1 MKNIP
6 ALLAIL
12 ALLCVGLLVFKE
24 LHGPSETDI
33 RTEERNKAKNEFKHQ
48 LDSLALEH
56 EIAKRQRD
64 SVYLLIDSV
73 RRDFEKATAASIKKD
88 KEIAALKGKY
98 NDTPQDS
105 LGVIMD
111 RRADAN
117 Q

>member
-24 LHGPSETDI
+24 LHGPSEIDI
-33 RTEERNKAKNEFKHQ
+33 RTEERNKAKNESKHQ
-48 LDSLALEH
+48 LDSLVLEH

-64 SVYLLIDSV
+64 SLFLVVASV
-73 RRDFEKATAASIKKD
+73 RRDVEKVTAESIKKD

-98 NDTPQDS
+98 NEIPQDS
-105 LGVIMD
+105 LGIIMD